1 LALIQRTKLT
11 INLDFKSQAKIS
23 LISILIAGSLSVFMA
38 YKGFGVWAL
47 IAQSIAVNLV
57 SLILYF
63 INNPEY
69 PSIKDISK
77 SSFQKLIKFGG
88 HLTLSSLFQAVYQ
101 NSFTFIIGKS
111 FSTSALGMYNKSN
124 QFTLMPISVLTNIV
138 NRVTYP
144 EFSKFQEDNNK
155 LASSNLKFAEYFSYL
170 VFPLFIFFASI
181 SYAFIKLFLGD
192 LWLEADSI
200 LKILALSYLFYP
212 FTVMNMTIF
221 QIKDRTKTFF
231 QIDLTTKIIGFGI
244 LCAMIP
250 HGIYYVC
257 ISIGIAQI
265 LQFIVSS
272 YFSNKLL
279 GFNVFYYLKTIGI
292 NLIYFLAVM
301 LVLQQVNSYIPNFYL
316 QILINF
322 IAFLSSTI
330 ILLRFRNRELLSSIF
345 SLIKL

>member
-1 LALIQRTKLT
+1 MIIKVLSINILITGLALIQRTKLT

-231 QIDLTTKIIGFGI
+231 
-244 LCAMIP
+244 
-250 HGIYYVC
+250 
-257 ISIGIAQI
+257 
-265 LQFIVSS
+265 
-272 YFSNKLL
+272 KL
-279 GFNVFYYLKTIGI
+279 I
-292 NLIYFLAVM
+292 
-301 LVLQQVNSYIPNFYL
+301 
-316 QILINF
+316 
-322 IAFLSSTI
+322 
-330 ILLRFRNRELLSSIF
+330 
-345 SLIKL
+345 